1 MHGWRT
7 CPLAI
12 LLLAF
17 LYSLT
22 IGLSELPVVYMLR
35 DIHCEALY
43 RHIIHTPELDVCL
56 SEEVQRAYPASV
68 ALYLAVV
75 TILSIIV
82 SGPYGR
88 LSDFSSSSLS
98 SLCYVDASFAF
109 PEVNA
114 RRSLPPKEHFP
125 PLDWEQ
131 LLGSKLQQ
139 KSCPY
144 FLDPTNQPRGQ
155 GYSVRRIVVSLSSS
169 RNVVDVYL
177 ATLFSPLGAPA
188 GSSLQAL
195 VTLATDPDCLGRV
208 LAGFSIIKLV
218 AVALRKPALF
228 APNSLLET
236 APSAVW
242 WVTVVASSRVL
253 LHVVN
258 ETQITR
264 TTPENQVNEDNNE
277 LCKSKAIRGTRKS
290 VVQSMMFQTLNLTVG
305 LQWRIGALQIFE
317 SYLINQ
323 LDFSVARPPKPLQ
336 EFHVDRFS
344 SPSNQVDV
352 TDLRTWTRLT
362 HISPYRSA
370 ERVVNQLKP
379 RISLRAIYQ
388 AFS

>member
-1 MHGWRT
+1 
-7 CPLAI
+7 
-12 LLLAF
+12 
-17 LYSLT
+17 
-22 IGLSELPVVYMLR
+22 MLR

-155 GYSVRRIVVSLSSS
+155 GYSVRRMYK
-169 RNVVDVYL
+169 N
-177 ATLFSPLGAPA
+177 FPLGAPA

-242 WVTVVASSRVL
+242 WVTVGLFLSCATIMIGLRYGRFEDGKCNCTP
-253 LHVVN
+253 VN
-258 ETQITR
+258 AELTQ
-264 TTPENQVNEDNNE
+264 
-277 LCKSKAIRGTRKS
+277 
-290 VVQSMMFQTLNLTVG
+290 
-305 LQWRIGALQIFE
+305 
-317 SYLINQ
+317 
-323 LDFSVARPPKPLQ
+323 
-336 EFHVDRFS
+336 
-344 SPSNQVDV
+344 
-352 TDLRTWTRLT
+352 
-362 HISPYRSA
+362 
-370 ERVVNQLKP
+370 
-379 RISLRAIYQ
+379 
-388 AFS
+388 